1 MEKNYRGN
9 ESNQASQW
17 TPNTPENGNNDSGE
31 KKNRKKLIIVVI
43 IAVVAI
49 IAIIVAISFRK
60 TTVPAVD
67 VSQTEESV
75 SVAVPEATEPASTAT
90 VEETTTTVE
99 AETNSETE
107 SESEST
113 VEMLDFETY
122 AAQEGADSINLV
134 VYNKTSG
141 TQEIILPCISNAD
154 NAYYVQPNDQF
165 AVNTS
170 ATDGSYV
177 RAVKINGKDFFL
189 SNDGEKS
196 FVINV
201 DDTLSEQ
208 KIIVSIVLPDES
220 FKFQAYMLKN

>member
-90 VEETTTTVE
+90 IEETTTTVE
-99 AETNSETE
+99 AETNSETETE

-122 AAQEGADSINLV
+122 AAQEGANSINLV
-134 VYNKTSG
+134 VYNKTTG
-141 TQEIILPCISNAD
+141 TQKIIDPESTYTI
-154 NAYYVQPNDQF
+154 QPNDRF
-165 AVNTS
+165 AVNLIDS
-170 ATDGSYV
+170 AGDTVLSIKVNNDSF
-177 RAVKINGKDFFL
+177 KNFNGKSFIELTLVKSD
-189 SNDGEKS
+189 SPQKVGIS
-196 FVINV
+196 FVTATETKFN
-201 DDTLSEQ
+201 TYN
-208 KIIVSIVLPDES
+208 
-220 FKFQAYMLKN
+220 FK